1 MNLLRI
7 QFFPLP
13 TLVRNKH
20 FMFSSFHLKLLG
32 LYSTGNVMVGPLS
45 VRDGRP
51 LPPEL
56 EKFVSNSGGHGFI
69 IVSFG
74 SNVASILSR
83 KVVDMLAVAFGKL
96 KQKVVW
102 RLKGI
107 SVIYKIKQSVG
118 NSISRLCLLSPG
130 KTVNQSVLDRQPVC
144 SLVDF

>member
-1 MNLLRI
+1 MDRLLLAFAY
-7 QFFPLP
+7 QGE
-13 TLVRNKH
+13 
-20 FMFSSFHLKLLG
+20 MKLLG

-83 KVVDMLAVAFGKL
+83 KAVDMLAAAFGKL

-107 SVIYKIKQSVG
+107 SVIYKVKQSVG
-118 NSISRLCLLSPG
+118 NSISTFYLFLQG
-130 KTVNQSVLDRQPVC
+130 KR
-144 SLVDF
+144 